1 MVNNYDRIFSEI
13 TKEAEDLAS
22 DNIDSEILVNL
33 TMEIVDLEDQHRIK
47 PTRINQRVEDK
58 IVASARQFYSEE
70 S

>member
-13 TKEAEDLAS
+13 TKEAEQIAS
-22 DNIDSEILVNL
+22 DNIDSEVLVNL
-33 TMEIVDLEDQHRIK
+33 TMEIVDLEDQHRVK
-47 PTRINQRVEDK
+47 PTRINQLVEDK

>member
-22 DNIDSEILVNL
+22 DNIDSEMLVNL

-47 PTRINQRVEDK
+47 PTRINQLVEDK

>member
-47 PTRINQRVEDK
+47 PTRINQLVEDK

>member
-22 DNIDSEILVNL
+22 DDIDSEILVNL

-47 PTRINQRVEDK
+47 PTRINQLVEDK